1 MGMSKRGEEIIKTCI
16 EIESK
21 CTRYEVNE
29 AHWQLIELIELLVKN
44 SRYKIDVSQMI
55 ETYTEVMED
64 FKLKGINS

>member
-21 CTRYEVNE
+21 CIRYEVNE

-44 SRYKIDVSQMI
+44 SR
-55 ETYTEVMED
+55 
-64 FKLKGINS
+64 